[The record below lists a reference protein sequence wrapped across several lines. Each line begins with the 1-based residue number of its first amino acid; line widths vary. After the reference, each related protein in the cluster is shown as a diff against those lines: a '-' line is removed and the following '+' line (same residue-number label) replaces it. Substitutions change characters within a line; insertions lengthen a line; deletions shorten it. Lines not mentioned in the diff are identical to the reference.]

1 MKPTEGA
8 VARTTVVNSLALSAA
23 QMSAFPAACEI
34 LHKALLHKALPRKR
48 HGYGFRR
55 RRRHGMR
62 HPSDSRPA
70 SSRLR
75 PIGAPPK
82 RQHSR

>member
-34 LHKALLHKALPRKR
+34 LHKALPRKR